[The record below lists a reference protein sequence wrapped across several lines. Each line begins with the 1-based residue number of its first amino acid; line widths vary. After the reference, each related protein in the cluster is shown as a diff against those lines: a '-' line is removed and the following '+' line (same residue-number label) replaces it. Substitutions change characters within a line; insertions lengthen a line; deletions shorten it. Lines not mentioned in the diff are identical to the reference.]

1 MGSAYSTKAE
11 LQTAANWPFLGA
23 GRRASGCFPS
33 GLRCRGLR
41 LLKLSFTVLFRS
53 LPLLSLFSSPFF
65 YPLHLRQHFPP
76 LAVVAFRLLAVSDL
90 LGSRCRLRAFV
101 RRASGRWGAGA
112 GRRRAGSGAGAPIPG
127 HCAVCANCTIYLLHI
142 WLLLRLSAVLF

>member
-11 LQTAANWPFLGA
+11 LKTATNWPFWVLA
-23 GRRASGCFPS
+23 VMPPGCFLS
-33 GLRCRGLR
+33 GLRRRGLR

-65 YPLHLRQHFPP
+65 YPLHLRQYFPP

-90 LGSRCRLRAFV
+90 LGSRCRLRASV
-101 RRASGRWGAGA
+101 RRASGRWALA
-112 GRRRAGSGAGAPIPG
+112 L
-127 HCAVCANCTIYLLHI
+127 AVVVLVLVQALPFQAIVQYVQIVQFISCTFGY
-142 WLLLRLSAVLF
+142 F

>member
-11 LQTAANWPFLGA
+11 LKTAANWPFWVLA
-23 GRRASGCFPS
+23 VMPPGCFLS
-33 GLRCRGLR
+33 GLRRRGLR

-53 LPLLSLFSSPFF
+53 LPLFPSFPPLF

-90 LGSRCRLRAFV
+90 LGSRCRLRASV
-101 RRASGRWGAGA
+101 RRASGRWALA
-112 GRRRAGSGAGAPIPG
+112 L
-127 HCAVCANCTIYLLHI
+127 AVVVLVLVQALPFQAIVQYVQIVQFISCTFGY
-142 WLLLRLSAVLF
+142 F